1 MGCRGSGSLR
11 GDVHELRGEEMVPK
25 LLRRLAGRSASSGDD
40 ETSAGQAH
48 NTGPQTQ
55 PGLTAGPLPSAW
67 VKMHVWRR
75 DGGKCGRCG
84 GQEAV
89 WFDYVVPVWEGGSA
103 TEQNIRL
110 MCGRCRRAH
119 AASRR
124 RKRSR
129 A

>member
-1 MGCRGSGSLR
+1 
-11 GDVHELRGEEMVPK
+11 MVPK
-25 LLRRLAGRSASSGDD
+25 LLRRLAGRAASSGDD
-40 ETSAGQAH
+40 ETLAGQAPDPE
-48 NTGPQTQ
+48 PQSQ
-55 PGLTAGPLPSAW
+55 LGLTPGPLPSAW

-84 GQEAV
+84 DHEGV

-110 MCGRCRRAH
+110 MCGRCRRAD

-124 RKRSR
+124 RKRWR

>member
-1 MGCRGSGSLR
+1 
-11 GDVHELRGEEMVPK
+11 MVPK
-25 LLRRLAGRSASSGDD
+25 LLKRLVGRSASSEDD
-40 ETSAGQAH
+40 DTLDGR
-48 NTGPQTQ
+48 N
-55 PGLTAGPLPSAW
+55 PGLEHRDRGGSVGNPLPSAW

-75 DGGKCGRCG
+75 DGGKCVRCG

-89 WFDYVVPVWEGGSA
+89 WFDYIVPVREGGGP

-110 MCGRCRRAH
+110 MCGRCRRDH

-124 RKRSR
+124 RKRER

>member
-1 MGCRGSGSLR
+1 
-11 GDVHELRGEEMVPK
+11 MVPK
-25 LLRRLAGRSASSGDD
+25 LLRRLAGRAASSEED
-40 ETSAGQAH
+40 ETPAGQAH
-48 NTGPQTQ
+48 DREPQTQ
-55 PGLTAGPLPSAW
+55 PGQPGQPGPTAGPLPSAW

-84 GQEAV
+84 AHEGV
-89 WFDYVVPVWEGGSA
+89 WFHYVVPVWEGGRA
-103 TEQNIRL
+103 TEGNIRL
-110 MCGRCRRAH
+110 MCGRCRRAD

>member
-1 MGCRGSGSLR
+1 
-11 GDVHELRGEEMVPK
+11 MVPN
-25 LLRRLAGRSASSGDD
+25 LLKRLAGRSASSADD
-40 ETSAGQAH
+40 DTLDGR
-48 NTGPQTQ
+48 T
-55 PGLTAGPLPSAW
+55 PGLEHQGLAGHVGNPLPSAW

-119 AASRR
+119 AASSR